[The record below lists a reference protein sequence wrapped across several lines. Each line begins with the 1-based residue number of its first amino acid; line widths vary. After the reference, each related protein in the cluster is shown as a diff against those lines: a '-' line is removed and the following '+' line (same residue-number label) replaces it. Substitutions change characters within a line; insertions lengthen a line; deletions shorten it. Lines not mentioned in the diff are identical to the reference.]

1 MNKRVKFLLDSG
13 AVLSVIIEKLAT
25 TLKLP
30 ALKKTD
36 HKLIGATGHDLKVL
50 GVAKDVLI
58 KLGELQ
64 FLVDF
69 IVVENLIAHAVLG
82 SNFLLSNSIVIDCEN
97 MVVKKETSVPT
108 YSQKIR
114 KTTKC

>member
-50 GVAKDVLI
+50 GVAK
-58 KLGELQ
+58 KR
-64 FLVDF
+64 F
-69 IVVENLIAHAVLG
+69 N
-82 SNFLLSNSIVIDCEN
+82 
-97 MVVKKETSVPT
+97 
-108 YSQKIR
+108 
-114 KTTKC
+114 KTRRTPASSRLHSS